1 MKPVASIQSR
11 PGQCR
16 VSSQRVQNIN
26 IHWLNSIYQ
35 LMIYLPKCWN
45 ENLEQI
51 NPNQIKSLPL
61 LNCPDMESP
70 WLNGT
75 WECNKVPPTPQ
86 VMSTDIYSQLIV
98 LAFSFSI
105 SLGFDSFTKLQK
117 FSNIFQ
123 CSSPIFALALFEI
136 QVFKVQVSTRSDL
149 KLQTLPRVIVSQD
162 V

>member
-35 LMIYLPKCWN
+35 PMIYLKKCWN

-61 LNCPDMESP
+61 LNCLDMESP

-75 WECNKVPPTPQ
+75 WECNQVPPTPQ
-86 VMSTDIYSQLIV
+86 VMSTDLYSQLIV

-105 SLGFDSFTKLQK
+105 SLGFDCFTKLKK